1 MKRLTGASLNDV
13 LLARYHHGDCA
24 GWTRRELLTRLV
36 DVCLAIQL
44 AHDRGVIHRDL
55 KPANIVLGS
64 YGEVYVIDWGI
75 ARVLDEHDDDAIT
88 PGPGARDARL
98 RGAGASA
105 RRARGRAHRRLHA
118 GHLVVRDPDAA
129 ATEPDRPQRL
139 GWARAIANALTRYLD
154 GAGLHVHPWAV
165 ARSPVQLVLVMIG
178 VTLGQ
183 LVATATMV
191 IRLRGA
197 KARAE
202 AMLQVQLWHLRQLLP
217 AASNVRA
224 F

>member
-1 MKRLTGASLNDV
+1 
-13 LLARYHHGDCA
+13 
-24 GWTRRELLTRLV
+24 
-36 DVCLAIQL
+36 
-44 AHDRGVIHRDL
+44 
-55 KPANIVLGS
+55 
-64 YGEVYVIDWGI
+64 
-75 ARVLDEHDDDAIT
+75 
-88 PGPGARDARL
+88 
-98 RGAGASA
+98 
-105 RRARGRAHRRLHA
+105 
-118 GHLVVRDPDAA
+118 
-129 ATEPDRPQRL
+129 
-139 GWARAIANALTRYLD
+139 
-154 GAGLHVHPWAV
+154 LHVHPWAV